1 MKHASVHSK
10 SPRQDTSLSQH
21 RPVTGPNGIA
31 LAPPTYGIDFV
42 DRQQSTGIGMTIQ
55 RQTREDSSIPERQ
68 QENRTGLP
76 DHLKAGIETL
86 SGLSLDDVHV
96 HYNSAKPAALQALA
110 YTQGADIHVGPG
122 QEQYLPHEAW
132 HVVQQKQGRV
142 KPTFQLKGEQ
152 VNDDDRLEH
161 EADVMKAKLTR
172 QMSAAVPDGHIEVVA
187 RPNENTATQ
196 LETRS
201 LAQKASMDF
210 SPLLTVQ
217 PSLASP
223 IQRNGAQHGNVIQ
236 RERWGGK
243 DWKTLK
249 KRKGGVLV
257 FTDQNEA
264 ERALKAQFTEDE
276 QKFLKDGDWKSCA
289 EKAMDKEFGGIEQA
303 FKFAQ
308 GLVEAGRSQ
317 KAAADRRKQIE
328 EDGLFNAID
337 DLNLNEEL
345 ATATLKK
352 GVNMYA
358 SGALNAG
365 LGQIY
370 PVADVNDA
378 VDELEGYEGSIDGTN
393 GNVEITDV
401 HKVSDKGD
409 KMSID
414 RLSQYQANINMKVY
428 TKKKQ
433 VHIDANSL

>member
-42 DRQQSTGIGMTIQ
+42 DRQRPAAPTKAEAVAPIQ
-55 RQTREDSSIPERQ
+55 RKYGDDSRIPERQ

-308 GLVEAGRSQ
+308 GLVE
-317 KAAADRRKQIE
+317 
-328 EDGLFNAID
+328 DGLFNAID